1 MTLQAVAGTAVVL
14 APGAFASDRAKTAHG
29 LVRGSERFEMVGVI
43 DASQA
48 GRDAGEV
55 LDGQRRDI
63 PVFATLED
71 ARRGARRPP
80 DTCIVG
86 VASGGGAM
94 PADVRALLI
103 EAAGMGMTIVNGL
116 HDLAAEDPAISA
128 AAARSGARLVDVR
141 RPRPRSEL
149 HFWTGTIAQVRAPR
163 LAVLGTDCAL
173 GKRTTARL
181 LCEAARVQGLKAE
194 MIYTGQTGWM
204 QGGRYG
210 FIFDS
215 TPNDFVSGELEAA
228 VVACDQQERP
238 DLIVIEG
245 QSSLRNP
252 SGPCGSE
259 MLVSAGARGV
269 ILQHAPARPCF
280 KGHPGFAIPRLDEEL
295 QLIALYGAK
304 VLALTLN
311 GDGLEPAALI
321 EAQRALEARL
331 ALPVVRP
338 LQEGVEA
345 LLPVVRRYI
354 EGEARRKGAG

>member
-14 APGAFASDRAKTAHG
+14 APGAFATDKAKTAHG
-29 LVRGSERFEMVGVI
+29 LVRGSERFDVVGVI
-43 DASQA
+43 DSTLA

-55 LDGQRRDI
+55 LDGRRRDI
-63 PVFATLED
+63 PIFATLAD
-71 ARRGARRPP
+71 ARTGARQVPG
-80 DTCIVG
+80 TCIVG

-94 PADVRALLI
+94 PPEMRALLVQ
-103 EAAGMGMTIVNGL
+103 AAELGMTIVNGL
-116 HDLAAEDPAISA
+116 HDLAADDPAISS

-149 HFWTGTIAQVRAPR
+149 HFWTGAIARVRAPR

-173 GKRTTARL
+173 GKRTTARM
-181 LCEAARVQGLKAE
+181 LCQAARAQGLKAE

-228 VVACDQQERP
+228 VVACDQNERP
-238 DLIVIEG
+238 DVIVIEG

-280 KGHPGFAIPRLDEEL
+280 KGHPGFAIPRLDEEM
-295 QLIALYGAK
+295 QLIALYGAR

-311 GDGLEPAALI
+311 GDGLAVADLI
-321 EAQRALEARL
+321 EAQRNLAARL
-331 ALPVVRP
+331 AVPVVRP
-338 LQEGVEA
+338 LEEGVDA
-345 LLPVVRRYI
+345 LVPIVRRYL
-354 EGEARRKGAG
+354 EGEVGGQGAA